1 MKGIDIEE
9 FAMKLNILRVKS
21 ETLKKDYSQ
30 DEISKLMKGYGLPCS
45 VAYFGTYVKHNII
58 VRSRRGVYQFP
69 EEPVYK
75 GLVETALRSIRKY
88 KLDSMKKLSS
98 KAMLAEEQKQVE
110 YCVQFLKE
118 RGYVIFKQL

>member
-1 MKGIDIEE
+1 MKGIDTEE

-30 DEISKLMKGYGLPCS
+30 DEISRLMKGYGLPCS
-45 VAYFGTYVKHNII
+45 VAYFGAYVKHNII

-69 EEPVYK
+69 KEPVYK

-88 KLDSMKKLSS
+88 KLDNMKKFSS
-98 KAMLAEEQKQVE
+98 KATLAEEQKQVD
-110 YCVQFLKE
+110 YYIQFLKE
-118 RGYVIFKQL
+118 RGYVIFEQL

>member
-9 FAMKLNILRVKS
+9 FTMKVNILRAKS
-21 ETLKKDYSQ
+21 KTLKKDYSQ
-30 DEISKLMKGYGLPCS
+30 DEISRLMKGYGLPCS
-45 VAYFGTYVKHNII
+45 VPYFGAYVKHNII

-88 KLDSMKKLSS
+88 KLDSIKKLSS
-98 KAMLAEEQKQVE
+98 KAVLAEEQKQVD

-118 RGYVIFKQL
+118 RGYVIYKQV

>member
-30 DEISKLMKGYGLPCS
+30 DEISRLMKGYGLPCS
-45 VAYFGTYVKHNII
+45 VAYFGAYVKHNII

-98 KAMLAEEQKQVE
+98 KAILAEEQKQVD

-118 RGYVIFKQL
+118 RGYVIFKQV

>member
-45 VAYFGTYVKHNII
+45 IAYFSAYVKNNII
-58 VRSRRGVYQFP
+58 IRSERGIYQFP

-75 GLVETALRSIRKY
+75 GLVETALRSVRKY

-98 KAMLAEEQKQVE
+98 KAALAEEQKQVE
-110 YCVQFLKE
+110 SYIQFLKE
-118 RGYVIFKQL
+118 RGYVIYKQV

>member
-9 FAMKLNILRVKS
+9 FAMKLNILRVKN

-30 DEISKLMKGYGLPCS
+30 DEISRLMKGYGLPCS
-45 VAYFGTYVKHNII
+45 VAYFGAYVKHNII

-69 EEPVYK
+69 EEPIYK

-98 KAMLAEEQKQVE
+98 KAILAEEQKQVDS
-110 YCVQFLKE
+110 CIQFLKE
-118 RGYVIFKQL
+118 RGYVIFKQV